1 MPIIGSLP
9 ITLANNTLA
18 DATQVMSDFNYIVTQ
33 VNGNAAALGGGN
45 AFTGAQTISGDT
57 ITTNFAAQ
65 TLTNKTLTSPALNT
79 PTLTTAVL
87 VGDTTGLGV
96 GIARSKATTT
106 GRNTTTTFTDDPDL
120 IVPLIAGRW
129 EVELTLPIF
138 ATVSGAGGIKFQ
150 MAFSGTQTNNFFM
163 GQGFINSAQ
172 SSQAA
177 QLLATSLFASAA
189 ISTSS
194 PNDWVRLSGVITVTV
209 AGNLSLQWAQQSSN
223 ANNANVAAGSSMTCV
238 KVG

>member
-1 MPIIGSLP
+1 MSIIGSLP
-9 ITLANNTLA
+9 ITLQNNTLA

-45 AFTGAQTISGDT
+45 AFTGAQTIAGDT
-57 ITTNFAAQ
+57 ITTNFATQ
-65 TLTNKTLTSPALNT
+65 TLTNKTLTTS
-79 PTLTTAVL
+79 TLL
-87 VGDTTGLGV
+87 GDTTGLGV

-120 IVPLIAGRW
+120 IVPLSAGRW

-163 GQGFINSAQ
+163 GWGFINSAQ